1 MGATS
6 LSVAAAA
13 AAAAAVVDATVGL
26 LVSLGETREEG

>member
-6 LSVAAAA
+6 LSVVVAAAA
-13 AAAAAVVDATVGL
+13 DATVGS